1 MDRKG
6 SSPSE
11 AFGRWKSQRRLYRKI
26 IKPID
31 QIGYLQG
38 SMAESVFG
46 PAAEGEGI
54 AALARTPWTPEE
66 DKRLRM
72 LVEACKPIEFI
83 AAELKRSA
91 NAVRGRAYELRI
103 SLKRVNLKPKAKGK

>member
-1 MDRKG
+1 MKAKG
-6 SSPSE
+6 
-11 AFGRWKSQRRLYRKI
+11 K
-26 IKPID
+26 
-31 QIGYLQG
+31 
-38 SMAESVFG
+38 V
-46 PAAEGEGI
+46 

-91 NAVRGRAYELRI
+91 KAVAGRAYALRI
-103 SLKRVNLKPKAKGK
+103 SLKRVKLKLKAKGK

>member
-1 MDRKG
+1 DPFAAR
-6 SSPSE
+6 
-11 AFGRWKSQRRLYRKI
+11 
-26 IKPID
+26 
-31 QIGYLQG
+31 
-38 SMAESVFG
+38 AEDEKH
-46 PAAEGEGI
+46 PETEGEGEV
-54 AALARTPWTPEE
+54 AALARNPWTPEE

-91 NAVRGRAYELRI
+91 KAVTARAYILRI